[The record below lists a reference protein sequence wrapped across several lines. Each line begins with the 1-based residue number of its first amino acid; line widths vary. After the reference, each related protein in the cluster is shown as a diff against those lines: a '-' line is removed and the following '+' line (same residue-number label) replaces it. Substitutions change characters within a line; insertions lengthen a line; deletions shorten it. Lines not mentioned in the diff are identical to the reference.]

1 MNTSRK
7 GDRLFYAVKD
17 YLLGQGYTIVKGAA
31 SKSFPKGSGIDAI
44 ALRGIHGYVIQL
56 KNMRMS
62 ENARLREHSK
72 LARYEGYVFLKPL
85 VLTEDWKSELEA
97 TEGAIPKWVKQ

>member
-17 YLLGQGYTIVKGAA
+17 YLLSKGYAIVKGAA

-44 ALRGIHGYVIQL
+44 AINGAQGYIIQL
-56 KNMRMS
+56 KNMHMS
-62 ENARLREHSK
+62 ENARLKEHDK
-72 LARYEGYVFLKPL
+72 LVKYQGYVFLKPL
-85 VLTEDWKSELEA
+85 VLTEDWKEEIK
-97 TEGAIPKWVKQ
+97 EIR